1 MKIQLIYAKKEKTQ
15 SEKPKKKPC
24 LAPFRDISNN
34 AKIKRFQSL
43 FDDVVKLAE
52 ENKAFSYMEDIAI
65 DDM

>member
-1 MKIQLIYAKKEKTQ
+1 MQKKKDLRVIKNQ
-15 SEKPKKKPC
+15 KKPC
-24 LAPFRDISNN
+24 LTPFKDISNN
-34 AKIKRFQSL
+34 VKIKRFQSL